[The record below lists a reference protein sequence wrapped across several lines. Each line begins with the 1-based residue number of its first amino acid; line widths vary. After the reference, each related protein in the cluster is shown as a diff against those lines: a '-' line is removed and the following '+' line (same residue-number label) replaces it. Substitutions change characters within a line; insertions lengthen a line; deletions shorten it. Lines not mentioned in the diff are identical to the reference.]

1 MSKQLLHTCDS
12 GVVVVGLDDR
22 AFVIV
27 GDDAR
32 TSSARAF
39 ELTGDASDA
48 DDPASGSTNG
58 RQQKKKNDQEIQ
70 AVCCEK
76 IGTKHWF
83 AGRSPMVL

>member
-1 MSKQLLHTCDS
+1 MSKQLLHTCGS

-76 IGTKHWF
+76 IGAKHWF
-83 AGRSPMVL
+83 AGRSPVVL

>member
-12 GVVVVGLDDR
+12 DVIVVALDDR

-27 GDDAR
+27 DDAR

-39 ELTGDASDA
+39 ELTDDDNHDA

-58 RQQKKKNDQEIQ
+58 QQQKLQKKNNDREIQ

-76 IGTKHWF
+76 IGTKRWF
-83 AGRSPMVL
+83 A